1 MFSLTKINWPNIIVN
16 VSPPPRLTSTRIFS
30 YVLKADEHCWQT
42 QSHFNK
48 NSIFTRNFV
57 SHFHWMWPYEWY
69 HYECDFAWKTSY
81 FRLNFINSCF
91 KLRSLV
97 YRICLSTVLFPLSP
111 APKRSTLNV
120 TSLYLIWQAPL
131 LFYLAAI
138 FLWCVDVEFVLCQ
151 CFWKI
156 EFNSK
161 SYRQRVT
168 TCLSALNKWNYSM

>member
-1 MFSLTKINWPNIIVN
+1 MWV
-16 VSPPPRLTSTRIFS
+16 PPPRLTSTRIFI

-42 QSHFNK
+42 KSHFKK
-48 NSIFTRNFV
+48 NSIFTRKFV
-57 SHFHWMWPYEWY
+57 SHFQWIPLSMNLGDRQIHMNDITMNAILLE
-69 HYECDFAWKTSY
+69 KTSY
-81 FRLNFINSCF
+81 FRLNFKNSCF

-120 TSLYLIWQAPL
+120 KSLYLIWQS
-131 LFYLAAI
+131 LFSSVYLTTI
-138 FLWCVDVEFVLCQ
+138 VLWCVGVEFVLCQ

-168 TCLSALNKWNYSM
+168 TCLSALNKWN